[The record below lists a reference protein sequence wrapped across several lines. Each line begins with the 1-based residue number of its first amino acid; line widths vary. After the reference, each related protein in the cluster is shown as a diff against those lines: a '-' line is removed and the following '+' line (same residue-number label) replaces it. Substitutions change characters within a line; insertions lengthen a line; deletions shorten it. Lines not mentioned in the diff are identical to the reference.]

1 MPDDSRTRLRNEL
14 LAGAA
19 SKPAKPADRQY
30 FIHLRSHIGTYRLQP
45 KAVSER

>member
-19 SKPAKPADRQY
+19 SEPAKPADRQY
-30 FIHLRSHIGTYRLQP
+30 FNHLRHRIFQDA
-45 KAVSER
+45 KAKYQT

>member
-19 SKPAKPADRQY
+19 SKPAKPADSRY
-30 FIHLRSHIGTYRLQP
+30 FANLRLLGKPHKKQ
-45 KAVSER
+45 

>member
-19 SKPAKPADRQY
+19 SKPAKPTDGQY
-30 FIHLRSHIGTYRLQP
+30 FNHLRHRIFQDAKTKYQT
-45 KAVSER
+45 

>member
-1 MPDDSRTRLRNEL
+1 MPDNSRTRLRNEL

-30 FIHLRSHIGTYRLQP
+30 FAHLRSRIETYQLQP